1 MKELKIYIPG
11 HCKEYYM
18 DMVTH
23 YKENERPIEEAL
35 EIITD
40 KFIIDGEWADQTIID
55 MRDCLIELL
64 KEVKNK

>member
-1 MKELKIYIPG
+1 
-11 HCKEYYM
+11 M

-23 YKENERPIEEAL
+23 HKENERPIEEAL